1 MTRLTLRCVIVRR
14 RLDLQT
20 SILRIFTTALDLFW
34 GVIERYQITTPTLRG
49 WWFLHFLQL
58 LCHKNAPNQLFMF
71 WTHKTTQMTTKKFSK
86 ILRFFDFF
94 LSIFLKIMFKNN
106 VCVNLT
112 TKTSKYRV
120 EVSQLSLQCF
130 SSFLLSLLSKNR
142 STFFFGNFF
151 TWPWKIHIFCLGS
164 KLKKRLLR
172 SFYLFRATL
181 CKNLSEFWNLT

>member
-1 MTRLTLRCVIVRR
+1 MHYSWKIRPNHYLRVS
-14 RLDLQT
+14 LL
-20 SILRIFTTALDLFW
+20 
-34 GVIERYQITTPTLRG
+34 
-49 WWFLHFLQL
+49 LHFLQL

-120 EVSQLSLQCF
+120 DVSQLSLQCF
-130 SSFLLSLLSKNR
+130 PSFLLSLLSKK
-142 STFFFGNFF
+142 S
-151 TWPWKIHIFCLGS
+151 KHIFFRKFFHVTLKNSYFLFGVEIWQKRSYKVSVCLELAFA
-164 KLKKRLLR
+164 KIWVN
-172 SFYLFRATL
+172 F
-181 CKNLSEFWNLT
+181 EI

>member
-1 MTRLTLRCVIVRR
+1 MKYLRVS
-14 RLDLQT
+14 LL
-20 SILRIFTTALDLFW
+20 
-34 GVIERYQITTPTLRG
+34 
-49 WWFLHFLQL
+49 LHFLQL

-120 EVSQLSLQCF
+120 DVSQLSLQCF
-130 SSFLLSLLSKNR
+130 LSFLLSLLSK
-142 STFFFGNFF
+142 
-151 TWPWKIHIFCLGS
+151 
-164 KLKKRLLR
+164 KLKHICFQK
-172 SFYLFRATL
+172 FFHVTL
-181 CKNLSEFWNLT
+181 KNSYFEFGVKIAKNRNCKVYICLELAFAKFWANLQI